1 MPPAVNERNTFKS
14 VIFFIKDKVDTG
26 DIEIEYCPT
35 EDMRGDYFTKPV
47 QGNLFIKLRSLLMN
61 IDPSSPYGWQDQR
74 SVLGHDSG
82 PTPSVPITYS
92 EAVQKQSQAVTQG
105 LVQPVKGKV
114 VSASSKPLNS
124 SFDLN

>member
-14 VIFFIKDKVDTG
+14 VIFFIKDKVDAG

-61 IDPSSPYGWQDQR
+61 IDPCSRYGWQDQK
-74 SVLGHDSG
+74 SVLGHEPG
-82 PTPSVPITYS
+82 PTPSVPSTYS
-92 EAVQKQSQAVTQG
+92 EGVQKQSQAVTQG
-105 LVQPVKGKV
+105 LVQPISGKV
-114 VSASSKPLNS
+114 ASATSNQLNA
-124 SFDLN
+124 SFNLK